1 MGAVIVRTFTP
12 LRVGKS
18 NLAVLILAKSQH
30 WRSRI
35 TINQSANTALGASPL
50 SALGEAVGD

>member
-1 MGAVIVRTFTP
+1 MGVVIVRTFTP

-35 TINQSANTALGASPL
+35 LL
-50 SALGEAVGD
+50 VG